1 MNIYWLVI
9 IGCILVAVAGGL
21 VCYFVILRK
30 KPHGESL
37 HQLLQK
43 MFFEHHEKF
52 LTFFNEHQLQ
62 QQARLMDFKE
72 TIQKAFY
79 AHREK
84 FDEHQLSSLKLLQES
99 LQTALEQHSQ
109 HLTQRVDTL
118 TDKTDNRLKEISGQV
133 EKRLSEGFEKTTATF
148 TDVIKRL
155 ALIDE
160 AQKKITE
167 LSSNV
172 VSLQEVL
179 ADKRSRGAFGE
190 IQLSALIRNV
200 LPESHFA
207 FQHTLSNSKRV
218 DCILFLPQPTGN
230 VVIDAKFPLDSY
242 RNMTDLSN
250 STEGIKTARQQFRQD
265 IKKHIYDI
273 ASKYIIAGET
283 SEFAVM
289 FIPSEAVFAEIH
301 SHFYDL
307 VEAAHQARVSMV
319 SPSTMMAIITTVR
332 AVIKDVETQKQ
343 VHIIREH
350 LGKLAKDFERFQIR
364 MNNLATHIGQA
375 HDDVKEVH
383 ISAKKITS
391 RFNQIERVE
400 IEQK

>member
-1 MNIYWLVI
+1 
-9 IGCILVAVAGGL
+9 
-21 VCYFVILRK
+21 
-30 KPHGESL
+30 
-37 HQLLQK
+37 